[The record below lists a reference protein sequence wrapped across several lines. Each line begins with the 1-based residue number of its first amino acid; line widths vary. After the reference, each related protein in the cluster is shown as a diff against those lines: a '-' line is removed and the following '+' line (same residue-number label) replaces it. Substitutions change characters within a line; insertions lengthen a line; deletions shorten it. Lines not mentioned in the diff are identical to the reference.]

1 MSNQNRISIWA
12 NIRDG
17 EYNDKKVLET
27 DTYTIWNYCGQ
38 RTHRDDHL
46 ICKNALF
53 FLQLKKN
60 APRIYQGI
68 IIHYDRLLKNA
79 EDGSYR
85 YIIIVSK
92 DENTGRSFQI
102 KKDAFDFFGLEGGNI
117 VSGIIKHKN

>member
-27 DTYTIWNYCGQ
+27 ETYTIWNYCGQ

-46 ICKNALF
+46 ICENALF
-53 FLQLKKN
+53 FLQLKRN
-60 APRIYQGI
+60 TPRIYQGTI
-68 IIHYDRLLKNA
+68 VHYERLFKNA

-92 DENTGRSFQI
+92 DENTGKSFQI
-102 KKDAFDFFGLEGGNI
+102 KQDALDFFGLEGGNI